1 MKHLR
6 RAVMT
11 LADLWTSLERQ
22 YDDLPPRL
30 REAAGYVRAH
40 PSDIALHGLRRV
52 ARDSGLS
59 TASLLRLV
67 QTLGFPGW
75 EEFQTLHRDWLIEA
89 GRDLY
94 SARAGTVAGG
104 GAPLIDRIREAE
116 AANAASGLH
125 PAQREAVLR
134 AAERV
139 AKADTV
145 AVLGLRSCHA
155 VAHSMAYSL
164 GLFHPGARL
173 MAATGGLMLDEVGA
187 LGPGGLL
194 VAISVAPYSREVVEA
209 TRLARDCG
217 LTVVALTDAPLGA
230 VARLADVAL
239 IAANE
244 GPAHLASITGL
255 IALSQAL
262 VALALTHRGPQGLD
276 MLRRREAALAARAV
290 FLPPE
295 A

>member
-1 MKHLR
+1 
-6 RAVMT
+6 MT
-11 LADLWTSLERQ
+11 LSDLWTSLEDH
-22 YDDLPPRL
+22 YDTLPPKL
-30 REAAGYVRAH
+30 REAAGFVRAH
-40 PSDIALHGLRRV
+40 PSESALHGRRRV

-59 TASLLRLV
+59 PATLLRLV
-67 QTLGFPGW
+67 QTLGFAGW
-75 EEFQTLHRDWLIEA
+75 EEFQSLHRHWLVEA
-89 GRDLY
+89 GSGIY
-94 SARAGTVAGG
+94 SIRAGQTVAAGG
-104 GAPLIDRIREAE
+104 EALIARIAAAE

-125 PAQREAVLR
+125 PEQRESLLR

-139 AKADTV
+139 AAAEAV

-173 MAATGGLMLDEVGA
+173 MAATGGLMLDEVAA
-187 LGPGGLL
+187 LPPGGMLI
-194 VAISVAPYSREVVEA
+194 AISVAPYSRETVEA
-209 TRLARDCG
+209 TRHARDAG
-217 LTVVALTDAPLGA
+217 QGVVALTDAPLGA
-230 VARLADVAL
+230 VARLADITL

-244 GPAHLASITGL
+244 GPAHLASVTGL

-276 MLRRREAALAARAV
+276 ALRRREAALAARSV